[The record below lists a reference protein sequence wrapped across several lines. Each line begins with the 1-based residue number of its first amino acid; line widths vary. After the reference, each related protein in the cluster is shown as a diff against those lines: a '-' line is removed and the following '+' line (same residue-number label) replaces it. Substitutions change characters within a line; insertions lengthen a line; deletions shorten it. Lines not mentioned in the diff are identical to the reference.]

1 MKIPQSP
8 QFSKSNKT
16 NKMSKKYPMD
26 GPPAF
31 IQTLMSKG
39 KKNLSP
45 KEKKIIREWLKE
57 YKKSGKARQE
67 TLEAYAV

>member
-1 MKIPQSP
+1 
-8 QFSKSNKT
+8 
-16 NKMSKKYPMD
+16 MD